1 MTLTD
6 ILSMPQG
13 YTPEQWQKEL
23 NRRKRI
29 ENKLIKLSVDR
40 DFCLDSYSMTR
51 NEKFKNQADRI
62 ISKMEQLKKEL

>member
-1 MTLTD
+1 MTWTD

-29 ENKLIKLSVDR
+29 ERKIYKLSEER
-40 DFCLDSYSMTR
+40 DFCEDSYSMTSD
-51 NEKFKNQADRI
+51 EKFKERLSSVLIEIEN
-62 ISKMEQLKKEL
+62 LKNKL